1 MKKHITYRTRGTCSR
16 AIDVTLNDDDSIAEV
31 QFLGGCAGNTTGIS
45 SLVVG
50 MPAADVI
57 KRLKGTKCGM
67 RGTSCPDQLAA
78 ALEEAL
84 AENE

>member
-16 AIDVTLNDDDSIAEV
+16 AIDVTLNDDGSIAEV

-67 RGTSCPDQLAA
+67 RGTSCPDQLAT

-84 AENE
+84 AEN